1 LIFTWAR
8 FFLSLLCG
16 GIMLIPL
23 DIYYITIR
31 ATMVAYDPITY
42 SGTYLAFAD
51 AWIHWLPFI
60 LIIGG
65 LIGLWVQSKMR
76 LPDEVFV
83 G

>member
-16 GIMLIPL
+16 GLLLIPL
-23 DIYYITIR
+23 DIYYPTIR
-31 ATMVAYDPITY
+31 NVMTTLDPITY
-42 SGTYLAFAD
+42 SGAPLAFAD
-51 AWIHWLPFI
+51 AWVHWLPFI

-76 LPDEVFV
+76 NPDEVFI